1 MRSNVHFVA
10 MQSEISR
17 VQLEIKQLLVEYMFI
32 INGQSTLEERK
43 KIRMQIKMLTARARE
58 LQSEF

>member
-17 VQLEIKQLLVEYMFI
+17 VQLEIKQLLVEYMYI

>member
-17 VQLEIKQLLVEYMFI
+17 VQLEIKQLLVEYMYI

-43 KIRMQIKMLTARARE
+43 NIRMQIKMLTARASE